1 MDIVTRLKQF
11 IDYTK
16 LPSSQFAD
24 MAQIPR
30 PTLSQIMNGRNK
42 KISNELISKLHET
55 FPQLNVM
62 WLMFG
67 DGDMVTGENIEISE
81 PQNEQNLFSQTAQ
94 QPISQQDAQFCTA
107 ILNDT
112 IFAHS
117 TQNSSNESF
126 EVQHAPVQ
134 QPAPVTQTPQPA
146 TPIQFVADKT
156 KKVASIMVFYTDQSF
171 ERFEP
176 VESSK

>member
-11 IDYTK
+11 MDYTQ

-24 MAQIPR
+24 LAQIPR

-42 KISNELISKLHET
+42 KISNELIAKLHEA

-67 DGDMVTGENIEISE
+67 DGDMVNEENIQFSE
-81 PQNEQNLFSQTAQ
+81 PQNEQNLFTQPAQQTIFQQDSPDNADNFDDADFVQSTQNAVKEVLDSAQTPSKTVQTSQTA
-94 QPISQQDAQFCTA
+94 
-107 ILNDT
+107 
-112 IFAHS
+112 
-117 TQNSSNESF
+117 
-126 EVQHAPVQ
+126 
-134 QPAPVTQTPQPA
+134 PALTV
-146 TPIQFVADKT
+146 VADKS
-156 KKVASIMVFYTDQSF
+156 KKIASIMVFYTDQSF

-176 VESSK
+176 VESSSK

>member
-11 IDYTK
+11 MDYTQ

-24 MAQIPR
+24 LAQIPR

-42 KISNELISKLHET
+42 KISNELIAKLHEA

-67 DGDMVTGENIEISE
+67 DGDMVNEENIQFSE
-81 PQNEQNLFSQTAQ
+81 PQNEQNLFTQPAQ
-94 QPISQQDAQFCTA
+94 QTIFQQDSPDNADNFDDADFVQ
-107 ILNDT
+107 
-112 IFAHS
+112 S
-117 TQNSSNESF
+117 TQNAVK
-126 EVQHAPVQ
+126 EVLDSAQTPSKTVQ
-134 QPAPVTQTPQPA
+134 TTQTTPA
-146 TPIQFVADKT
+146 LTVVADKS
-156 KKVASIMVFYTDQSF
+156 KKIASIMVFYTDQSF

-176 VESSK
+176 VESSSK